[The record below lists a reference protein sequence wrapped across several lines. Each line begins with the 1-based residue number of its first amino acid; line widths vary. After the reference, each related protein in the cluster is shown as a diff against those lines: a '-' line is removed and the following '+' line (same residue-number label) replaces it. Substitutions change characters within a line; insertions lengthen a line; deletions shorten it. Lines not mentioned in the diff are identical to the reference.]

1 MILLKISGS
10 ILILLSTS
18 LLGYIYGSSYRD
30 RVNNLVLLENC
41 IRILET
47 EIIYGA
53 NPLPEAL
60 VNVYRKGNSKVSF
73 VFKEISDQLIL
84 NKGTVLECFQS
95 IENILKEKLKFND
108 DDIEMFFTLGRTI
121 GASNRIDQEKNFKL
135 LLVQIETLETGA
147 REARDKNEKLYKS
160 LGVLLGLVIVIILL

>member
-18 LLGYIYGSSYRD
+18 LLGYLYGSSYRD

-60 VNVYRKGNSKVSF
+60 INVYRKGNSKVSF
-73 VFKEISDQLIL
+73 VFKEISDQLVL
-84 NKGTVLECFQS
+84 NKRTVLECFQS

-108 DDIEMFFTLGRTI
+108 EDIEMFFSLGRTI
-121 GASNRIDQEKNFKL
+121 GVSNRVDQEKNFKL
-135 LLVQIETLETGA
+135 LLVQIETLETEA
-147 REARDKNEKLYKS
+147 RESRDKNEKLYKS
-160 LGVLLGLVIVIILL
+160 LGILLGLVIVIILL